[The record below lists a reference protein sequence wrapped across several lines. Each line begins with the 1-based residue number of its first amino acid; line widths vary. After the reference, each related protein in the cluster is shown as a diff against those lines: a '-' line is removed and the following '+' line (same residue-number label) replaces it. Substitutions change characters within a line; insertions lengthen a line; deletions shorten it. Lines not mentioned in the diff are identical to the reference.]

1 MVRWSHPLR
10 RSIWLR
16 RAELK
21 CGRIALRS
29 QEKPIRSRSR
39 FSEISANSS
48 EFYRRPGRFDGRL
61 APAVH
66 RDIHRAPCDRCKLH
80 FGFPEAS
87 GQTGG
92 SRTRP
97 THRKHQSRLVSARPC
112 LAAFATPLVA
122 AFSLSASFAFT
133 PRLSAY
139 SLPSIGAMCGG
150 SLSRLG
156 VPSPIPF
163 PCAAIHFRNTFGG

>member
-1 MVRWSHPLR
+1 
-10 RSIWLR
+10 
-16 RAELK
+16 
-21 CGRIALRS
+21 
-29 QEKPIRSRSR
+29 
-39 FSEISANSS
+39 SS

-87 GQTGG
+87 GQTGA

-97 THRKHQSRLVSARPC
+97 THREHQSGLGSARPC
-112 LAAFATPLVA
+112 LAAFATPLA
-122 AFSLSASFAFT
+122 ATSPSSASFAFP

-150 SLSRLG
+150 SLSRYGL
-156 VPSPIPF
+156 PIPYSL
-163 PCAAIHFRNTFGG
+163 PCASIHFHKISLEIHRSERVSPLTLTTSAARPWP